1 MWMDLHVNHTRN
13 VQITTSKNPCKKITR
28 TPFAQPWILQSRTHA
43 MIMAT
48 YVENYFFHIGSGKFW
63 NLVCWTRARRSS
75 DERTEDV
82 L

>member
-1 MWMDLHVNHTRN
+1 
-13 VQITTSKNPCKKITR
+13 
-28 TPFAQPWILQSRTHA
+28 

-82 L
+82 LWEDHNGLGGKLILWYNNEM